1 MAALHLEG
9 ASRPEALH
17 MSMSSINCL
26 SLIMWVPHFPVV
38 AVRLSRVTGLPWIAR
53 WGLTLFYENTVKC
66 CYSQVGEREMPL
78 WERRGHHTAGKKGV
92 VYVL

>member
-9 ASRPEALH
+9 ASWPEALH

-38 AVRLSRVTGLPWIAR
+38 ALQSGLVTGLPYISR
-53 WGLTLFYENTVKC
+53 WK
-66 CYSQVGEREMPL
+66 
-78 WERRGHHTAGKKGV
+78 
-92 VYVL
+92 